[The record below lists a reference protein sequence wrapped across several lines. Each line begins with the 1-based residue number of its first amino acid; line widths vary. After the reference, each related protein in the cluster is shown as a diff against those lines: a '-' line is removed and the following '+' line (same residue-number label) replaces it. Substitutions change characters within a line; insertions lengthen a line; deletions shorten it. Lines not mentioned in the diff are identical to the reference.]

1 MTRRGVDSLTA
12 RPGVEWTFPPE
23 GERRGG
29 RVKRGAILHPDLS
42 RVVASL
48 GHGDALAIADAGLPV
63 PPGVE
68 RIDLAYAPGKPAFLE
83 VLEAVLAEMEVER
96 AVVAAEI
103 ETVTPPTFWR
113 PLRDRLQS
121 LPKVARRGI
130 ELVPHEE
137 LKRLT
142 RAARAVVRTG
152 EFTPYA
158 NAILCS
164 DVVF

>member
-1 MTRRGVDSLTA
+1 M
-12 RPGVEWTFPPE
+12 
-23 GERRGG
+23 
-29 RVKRGAILHPDLS
+29 KRGTILHPELS
-42 RVVASL
+42 RAVASL
-48 GHGDALAIADAGLPV
+48 GHGDALVIADAGLPI
-63 PPGVE
+63 PPGIE
-68 RIDLAYAPGKPAFLE
+68 RIDLAFAPGKPTFMD

-103 ETVTPPTFWR
+103 ETVTPAAFWR
-113 PLRDRLQS
+113 PLQERLRS
-121 LPKVARRGI
+121 LPKVSRRGV

-158 NAILCS
+158 NAILYS
-164 DVVF
+164 GVVF

>member
-1 MTRRGVDSLTA
+1 M
-12 RPGVEWTFPPE
+12 
-23 GERRGG
+23 
-29 RVKRGAILHPDLS
+29 KRGAILHPDLS

-48 GHGDALAIADAGLPV
+48 GHGDSLVIADAGLPI
-63 PPGVE
+63 PQGIE
-68 RIDLAYAPGKPAFLE
+68 RIDLAYAPGKPPFLD
-83 VLEAVLAEMEVER
+83 VLESVLAEMEVER

-103 ETVTPPTFWR
+103 ETVAPEAFSR
-113 PLRDRLQS
+113 ALRERLHS
-121 LPKVARRGI
+121 LPRVARRGV

-158 NAILCS
+158 NAILYS
-164 DVVF
+164 GVVF